1 MKDTIYWRMTK
12 ESWGRDR
19 FSTVSFTVFVAIS
32 VAMISLTAMLFA
44 NLTGAIDHLLE
55 VAKTPDFL
63 QMHAGDIDTD
73 ELEEFALSRPEVA
86 DYQIIRFLNLENSI
100 LMLGEASLLDSTQDN
115 GISMQGD
122 GFDYMVGLD
131 NELPKVQPGEV
142 YVPVCYESM
151 YHVKMG
157 DDMRIGN
164 RKLTVA
170 GFIRDSQMNSMMASS
185 KRFLVC
191 EEDYEN
197 LKSLGSEE
205 YLIEFLL
212 TENTDTNAFQ
222 TAYEDA
228 NLPMNGPTIT
238 RPLIKMMN
246 TLSDGIMIMII
257 LLISVL
263 VLLISLVC
271 IRFMLL
277 TRVVSEAGEVG
288 ILKAIGISGK
298 DIRNMFLRRY
308 NRLVLAG
315 AALGMVI
322 SIFLF
327 HPLSSQMQK
336 LYGVSA
342 NGLDRYLY
350 AVLSAVF
357 VGSVIVLFVLRIL
370 RKLNEMTALHALT
383 GRIEEGKKNRN
394 MLCIMIVTA
403 IAVFLMLIPSN
414 LYSTLSSPEFVTYM
428 GIGNAEIRMDMR
440 QGENAGEDFEAI
452 GKTLSEDKDI
462 KEYALYQTS
471 LIPVRLDDVTAMNML
486 MEQGDHRKFPV
497 TYSKGHAPVRE
508 GEAALSYLLSEELG
522 LYPGDEILVKTAE
535 EYEKCIITGI
545 YSDITNGGKTA
556 KLFAESL
563 DNEEN
568 VMWRIAYVTLTD
580 GVGRED
586 FTARYTAKGAKV
598 TDIASQ
604 VQGTYGP
611 TLKQVWQVSILVKI
625 VSSLIILFVI
635 MMFVR
640 MMIANQRNRISIKKA
655 MGFRS
660 LDIKKSFWKSCV
672 PYISAGII
680 LGTVCGCTLGE
691 GICGAALKSLGAE
704 GFRFTYNMWSVAM
717 NMLIGGFAVILAVYL
732 GSDGITSIKAVECCK
747 GE

>member
-1 MKDTIYWRMTK
+1 MKGNIYWRMTK
-12 ESWGRDR
+12 EAWGRDR
-19 FSTVSFTVFVAIS
+19 FSTVGFTAFAAIS

-44 NLTGAIDHLLE
+44 NLTGAIDYLME
-55 VAKTPDFL
+55 VARTPDFL
-63 QMHAGDIDTD
+63 QMHAGNIDTD
-73 ELEEFALSRPEVA
+73 KLGEFALSRPEVA
-86 DYQIIRFLNLENSI
+86 DYQMIRFLNLENSI
-100 LMLGEASLLDSTQDN
+100 LMLGEESLLDRTQDN
-115 GISMQGD
+115 GISIQGD
-122 GFDYMVGLD
+122 GFDYMLGLD
-131 NELPKVQPGEV
+131 NELPKVCPGEV
-142 YVPVCYESM
+142 YVPVCYETM
-151 YHVKMG
+151 YHVKIG
-157 DDMRIGN
+157 DDMRIGS

-197 LKSLGSEE
+197 LRSLGSEE
-205 YLIEFLL
+205 YLIEFLF
-212 TENTDTNAFQ
+212 TENADTNAFQ

-277 TRVVSEAGEVG
+277 ARVVSEAGEVG
-288 ILKAIGISGK
+288 MLKGLGISGK
-298 DIRNMFLRRY
+298 EIRNMFLRRY
-308 NRLVLAG
+308 NWLVLTGAG
-315 AALGMVI
+315 LGMVI

-350 AVLSAVF
+350 AVLSAVL

-370 RKLNEMTALHALT
+370 KKLNEMTALKALT
-383 GRIEEGKKNRN
+383 GRIDAGKKNSN
-394 MLCIMIVTA
+394 MLCIMLVTA

-414 LYSTLSSPEFVTYM
+414 LYSTLSSSKFVTYM

-440 QGENAGEDFEAI
+440 QGEEAGKDFETI

-471 LIPVRLDDVTAMNML
+471 LIPVRLDDGTTINML
-486 MEQGDHRKFPV
+486 MEQGNHSKFPV
-497 TYSKGHAPVRE
+497 TYSKGQAPVRE

-545 YSDITNGGKTA
+545 YSDITNGGKNA
-556 KLFAESL
+556 KLFAEYP
-563 DNEEN
+563 DKEEN

-580 GVGRED
+580 DANGED
-586 FTARYTAKGAKV
+586 FAARYAAKGAKV
-598 TDIASQ
+598 TDIVSQ

-611 TLKQVWQVSILVKI
+611 TLNQVWQVSILVKM
-625 VSSLIILFVI
+625 VSSLIVLLVI

-640 MMIANQRNRISIKKA
+640 MMIVL
-655 MGFRS
+655 MT
-660 LDIKKSFWKSCV
+660 SCFV
-672 PYISAGII
+672 PN
-680 LGTVCGCTLGE
+680 LL
-691 GICGAALKSLGAE
+691 
-704 GFRFTYNMWSVAM
+704 
-717 NMLIGGFAVILAVYL
+717 
-732 GSDGITSIKAVECCK
+732 
-747 GE
+747 